1 MKMNFFDFREK
12 HIILDIG
19 TRYTKAFSVEGRD
32 EDNVFEAD
40 YSIEDS
46 SFEFN
51 FLPLQECKITDEEN
65 FLEVLRLAYSKL
77 RTMEKNVF
85 VTIPDHCVIIRL
97 VNIRE
102 DEISKAKN
110 SDEVRNIVLKKLKP
124 TLPIS
129 IDRWFF
135 DMQEVENSGNGR
147 LFLVEAI
154 LRNNLFEIEKN
165 IRRLGLNPV
174 GVDINSFNTVNVFSE
189 YLEKE
194 DNRDKNISIMCM
206 NNKSTTIMV
215 FRNGNLR
222 TAQTRLIGGYD
233 FARRLSEERNL
244 SLSESENILR
254 NETIFLPENTDE
266 QENIKNYSILKP
278 VFSELITSIF
288 NMFEYY
294 SETFRESE
302 IHEIII
308 SGGFS
313 NLRNFDRHLA
323 SRMNIKVK
331 KSSDIVVVKKKK
343 GNIISSDDVNSLI
356 PCLGSSLREE

>member
-1 MKMNFFDFREK
+1 MNFFDFREK
-12 HIILDIG
+12 HIIIDIG
-19 TRYTKAFSVEGRD
+19 TRYTKALSLEGKD
-32 EDNVFEAD
+32 SEKSFDID

-77 RTMEKNVF
+77 KTMEKNVF
-85 VTIPDHCVIIRL
+85 VTIPDHAVIIRL
-97 VNIRE
+97 ITIKE
-102 DEISKAKN
+102 EEFSKAKN
-110 SDEVRNIVLKKLKP
+110 DDDVRNLVLKKLKP

-135 DMQEVENSGNGR
+135 DLQEVENSGNSK

-165 IRRLGLNPV
+165 IRRLGLNPI
-174 GVDINSFNTVNVFSE
+174 GVDINSFNTVNVFSN
-189 YLEKE
+189 YLSSENK
-194 DNRDKNISIMCM
+194 RDKNISIVCM
-206 NNKSTTIMV
+206 NHKSTTIMV

-233 FARRLSEERNL
+233 FARKLSEEKNI
-244 SLSESENILR
+244 SFKDGEDILR
-254 NETIFLPENTDE
+254 NETVFLPELSEE
-266 QENIKNYSILKP
+266 QDNIKNYSILKP
-278 VFSELITSIF
+278 VFSELVTSLF

-294 SETFRESE
+294 SETFKESE

-308 SGGFS
+308 TGGFS
-313 NLRNFDRHLA
+313 NLKNIHSHLS
-323 SRMNIKVK
+323 SRLNIKVNRG
-331 KSSDIVVVKKKK
+331 SDIISIKQKK
-343 GNIISSDDVNSLI
+343 GSVISSEKINMLL
-356 PCLGSSLREE
+356 PALGSAIREES